1 MYQDYGMGVRLL
13 VGGVSGYDLN
23 GSFMALWSIL
33 SLKVSEEKVERS
45 FCCIPPFLFFKKR
58 VPSPTNGLYW
68 TFTFELKIVKHEAFS
83 CITFKWFIK
92 VEFSVN
98 NSKIRGVVNHKVG

>member
-1 MYQDYGMGVRLL
+1 M
-13 VGGVSGYDLN
+13 VGGESGYDLN

-68 TFTFELKIVKHEAFS
+68 TFTFKLKIVKHEAFS

-98 NSKIRGVVNHKVG
+98 NSKIRGTVNHKVG